1 MNLLVF
7 GLGYSARQFLAAHG
21 HAFALTAGTVRQ
33 EAAVARWNAAG
44 FQTILFGDRAAL
56 ERALAAA
63 DGLLVAVPPGEGGDP
78 VLLDYGRLLG
88 RAPWIRTIVYLSTVG
103 VYGDR
108 AGAWVDE
115 ASEPQPTSARSRAR
129 LAAEQEWSALATGLG
144 ARLAILRLAGIYG
157 PGQNALVS
165 LGEGTARRI
174 VKPGQ
179 VFNRIHVADI
189 ARSIA
194 AAFQQDIAGAL
205 NVADDEPAPPQDV
218 IAYAAALL
226 GRPPPDEIRI
236 EAAELSP
243 MARSF
248 YAENK
253 RVANARLKQHLAGA
267 LVYPTYREGLR
278 ALHASGEGG

>member
-1 MNLLVF
+1 MNLLIF

-21 HAFALTAGTVRQ
+21 DAFALAAATVRQ
-33 EAAVARWNAAG
+33 EAAAAHWNAAG
-44 FQTILFGDRAAL
+44 LQTILFADRAGLA
-56 ERALAAA
+56 RALAMA
-63 DGLLVAVPPGEGGDP
+63 DGLLVSVPPGERGDP
-78 VLLDYGRLLG
+78 VLLHYGPLLASAIG
-88 RAPWIRTIVYLSTVG
+88 IRTIVYLSTVG

-115 ASEPQPTSARSRAR
+115 ASEPQPSSARSRAR
-129 LAAEQEWSALATGLG
+129 LAAEQAWSTLATGLG

-157 PGQNALVS
+157 PGQNALAS
-165 LGEGTARRI
+165 LGRGTARRI

-189 ARSIA
+189 GRSIA
-194 AAFQQDIAGAL
+194 GAFQQDIAGPL
-205 NVADDEPAPPQDV
+205 NVTDDEPAPPQDV

-226 GRPPPDEIRI
+226 GRPPPDEIPI

-278 ALHASGEGG
+278 ALYASGEGG